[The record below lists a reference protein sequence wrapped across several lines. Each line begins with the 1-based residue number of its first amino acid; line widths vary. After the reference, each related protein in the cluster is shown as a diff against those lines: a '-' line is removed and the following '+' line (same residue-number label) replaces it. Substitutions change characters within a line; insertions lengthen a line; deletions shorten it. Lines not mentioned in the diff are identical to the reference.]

1 MIEILLQAERAL
13 TAGAFDQAERL
24 YTQAIEVDPRN
35 AIALVGLAR
44 VTLARAEAQALEH
57 VRRALA
63 LDPENAAALR
73 LEARLGESPHTAPP
87 APIRAP
93 EAPGI
98 AEAAHT
104 GPPRF
109 ATILE
114 ARDEP
119 TETATE
125 RPAERPAEERAVLE
139 SSTMTKPAPIVATG
153 SAPAARQAAL
163 LRRLSGAR

>member
-104 GPPRF
+104 VPPGF

-119 TETATE
+119 IETAT
-125 RPAERPAEERAVLE
+125 ERPAEERAVLD